1 MQMKPVHIGYMNYLK
16 VLQLTKIYDVDMKF
30 WKQLTKIQRKRVI
43 DFINIHI
50 DIEKQEDNGFDV
62 EVNEELLD
70 LILEKYDKGEPLLYS
85 ENYNLITL
93 GNSIHSAMI
102 SEIYHCREC
111 GEPFE
116 CSIERHITEDHY
128 ETLLRDD

>member
-1 MQMKPVHIGYMNYLK
+1 MKPVHIGYIKCLK
-16 VLQLTKIYDVDMKF
+16 VLKLTKIHDVNIKF

-43 DFINIHI
+43 DFIDVNIVILKDENSMNH
-50 DIEKQEDNGFDV
+50 V
-62 EVNEELLD
+62 EVNEDILD
-70 LILEKYDKGEPLLYS
+70 TIITRDTAGLSITFSDR
-85 ENYNLITL
+85 YNLIVL
-93 GNSIHSAMI
+93 GELIDATAHD
-102 SEIYHCREC
+102 ETYECLDC